1 MPQRLRIHSELGLH
15 ITGARV
21 NGKLVPLNYRFRN
34 GDIVEIMTRPSAQPS
49 YDWLNLV
56 SSVGSV
62 VTALGMLVFVANL
75 VVSWRRPVHAADDPW
90 GGYTLEWATTSPPPA
105 HNFDALPPIRS
116 ERPVFDLRHP
126 ELRTP

>member
-1 MPQRLRIHSELGLH
+1 MG
-15 ITGARV
+15 
-21 NGKLVPLNYRFRN
+21 
-34 GDIVEIMTRPSAQPS
+34 

-75 VVSWRRPVHAADDPW
+75 VVSWRRPVPAADDPW